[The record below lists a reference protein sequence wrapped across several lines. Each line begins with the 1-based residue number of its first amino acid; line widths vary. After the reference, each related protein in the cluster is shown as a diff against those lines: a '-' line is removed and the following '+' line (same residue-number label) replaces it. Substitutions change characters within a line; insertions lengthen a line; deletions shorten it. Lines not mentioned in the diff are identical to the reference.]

1 MQHHYQHTQD
11 FLNDDTFVA
20 WVLFGQNKSQWQH
33 YLKEHPD
40 KLLLVE
46 EARRLLLDLRA
57 AEGQDQ
63 PALDQ
68 KAIWNKIRYNLQLPA
83 QEQPMARATRLIPG
97 TLAWVASVLLL
108 VGSSWLVWK
117 YQTEGRVTYQ
127 ELTTAIQEKE
137 VLLEKTSGNQ
147 DSLRIE
153 LEDGSVVTLGKN
165 SKLSYPEHFAE
176 NRRTVILTGEAF
188 FDIAKDASRPFY
200 IYSSEVITKVL
211 GTRFRIKAVEAENQ
225 VVVQVQSGRVS
236 VYSQPH
242 LTLTDPETE
251 GLVLLPNQQAIYSR
265 TQKNLSRKLVEMPTP
280 VLTQS
285 GPSRPVRYED
295 VPAST
300 LLRALEAEY
309 GITILFNDDVLDQ
322 CILTTSLGE
331 EPLHEKLD
339 LICRTIGAT
348 YKEVN
353 AQLIVESKGCR

>member
-1 MQHHYQHTQD
+1 MQHHYQNTQD
-11 FLNDDTFVA
+11 YLNDDTFVA
-20 WVLFGQNKSQWQH
+20 WVLFGKNKGQWQQ

-46 EARRLLLDLRA
+46 DARRLLLDLRA
-57 AEGQDQ
+57 AEGNDP

-68 KAIWNKIRYNLQLPA
+68 KAIWNNIRHNLQLPA
-83 QEQPMARATRLIPG
+83 EKQSLSRTARLIPG
-97 TLAWVASVLLL
+97 ALAWVASVVLL

-117 YQTEGRVTYQ
+117 NQTASRVTYQ
-127 ELTTAIQEKE
+127 ELTAAIQEE
-137 VLLEKTSGNQ
+137 QVFLEKTSGSK
-147 DSLRIE
+147 DSLRVE
-153 LEDGSVVTLGKN
+153 LEDGSVITLDKK
-165 SKLSYPEHFAE
+165 SKLSYPKHFAQ
-176 NRRTVILTGEAF
+176 NRRTVILTGGAF

-200 IYSSEVITKVL
+200 IYSNEVITKVL
-211 GTRFRIKAVEAENQ
+211 GTRFRIKAIEAENQ

-265 TQKNLSRKLVEMPTP
+265 AQKNLSRKLVEMPAP
-280 VLTQS
+280 LLAQS
-285 GPSRPVRYED
+285 THSRRVRYEE

-300 LLRALEAEY
+300 LLRDLEAEY
-309 GITILFNDDVLDQ
+309 GITILFDDDLLNQ
-322 CILTTSLGE
+322 CVLTTSLGE

-348 YKEVN
+348 YKEVD
-353 AQLIVESKGCR
+353 AQLIIESKGCR